1 MIRAP
6 RRRGLTGG
14 TWLGIAIVLV
24 LGAALAARPPEA
36 RLADPAAEAAR
47 QRSFEQRVSDAAAA
61 LDALQA
67 ELAPARAAARQGA
80 SLIVAGEDPPQPFLE
95 QAAALLNYAAPP
107 ADEAVAALRC
117 LEGTAAAVRPGLEVP
132 QVLGGSELSGIA
144 AQLSDAA
151 AAAESFLERRHAAED
166 TLGRLEAALA
176 ALREGEFE
184 RARGALDDARASR
197 ATLARWRPEPVTLPL
212 WLKTTRDLIRAADA
226 IAAAAQAGDEAAARA
241 AARRYAA
248 AAQEAHRADVS
259 LALTLSE
266 TGSGLTATPM
276 RRLAD
281 ELAAIAR
288 ARAAMAS
295 LLQSDG

>member
-6 RRRGLTGG
+6 RWHGLTGG
-14 TWLGIAIVLV
+14 TWLGIAITLV
-24 LGAALAARPPEA
+24 LGAALAARPAEA
-36 RLADPAAEAAR
+36 RLADPTAEAAR
-47 QRSFEQRVSDAAAA
+47 QRGLEQRAAEAAAA

-95 QAAALLNYAAPP
+95 QAAALLNHAAPP
-107 ADEAVAALRC
+107 ADLAVAALRR
-117 LEGTAAAVRPGLEVP
+117 LDGTAAAVRPELEVP

-144 AQLSDAA
+144 GQLSDAA
-151 AAAESFLERRHAAED
+151 AAAEAFLERRHAAED

-184 RARGALDDARASR
+184 RARVALDDARVSR
-197 ATLARWRPEPVTLPL
+197 VTLARWRPEPVTLPL
-212 WLKTTRDLIRAADA
+212 WLETTRDLIRAADA
-226 IAAAAQAGDEAAARA
+226 IAAASQAGDEAAARA

-266 TGSGLTATPM
+266 TGSGLTSTPM